1 MADVENIPPPT
12 VTRGEVEGK
21 KTGKEANKNKEGSG
35 RKLLQ
40 TINNQKLL
48 VGSDGQLRL
57 SSSSPK
63 PIKIYQDPPA
73 SSTPDKPASS
83 RTLKSTPV
91 QATVA
96 QTTTETQVEERDT
109 AQARAE
115 LEMYGAEED
124 LPLEY
129 WRDLAEKR
137 REALETSL
145 HENEDLHNSLSLLE
159 EENDKIKEEM
169 EVLRSQA
176 EQAEELA
183 KILNSVCEDEP
194 ASDDEEH
201 VDGDE
206 EHADGDQSAGD
217 ATDKDAS
224 DEASASE
231 PSS

>member
-1 MADVENIPPPT
+1 MADVENIPPT
-12 VTRGEVEGK
+12 ATATRVEAEGR
-21 KTGKEANKNKEGSG
+21 KTGKEASKTNKGGSG

-57 SSSSPK
+57 GSSSPK

-73 SSTPDKPASS
+73 SSTPDKPAS

-96 QTTTETQVEERDT
+96 QATTETQVEERDT

-124 LPLEY
+124 LPVEY

-183 KILNSVCEDEP
+183 KILNSVCDEA
-194 ASDDEEH
+194 ASDEE
-201 VDGDE
+201 DDNEG
-206 EHADGDQSAGD
+206 HADGDQSVGDDD
-217 ATDKDAS
+217 ATDHN
-224 DEASASE
+224 EAAVNE